1 MRVVFVLFLILVAV
15 ALMWRC
21 EKYMIDARVDTNPM
35 RRRSQF
41 FDTCSPENWEDC
53 VINNDPYAGLP
64 LP

>member
-1 MRVVFVLFLILVAV
+1 MIAVVLFLILIAT

-21 EKYMIDARVDTNPM
+21 EKYIMDNRVDTNPM

-41 FDTCSPENWEDC
+41 FDMCSPENWEDC